1 MSSPVSKQSPFAW
14 SLILVLLGTAIH
26 LVLGFTTELSVD
38 EAHYALYAN
47 HLAWS
52 YFDHPP
58 LVGWIQWPLVAI
70 NAPDGILRLI
80 PIALWMIS
88 CLLVYQIA
96 DQLNTYCSNRS
107 LFIKRADHNN
117 PSFAG
122 LAAVAIIVFAPLPH
136 VLAVG
141 LVPDSLLTPLSLGVL
156 WMALQW
162 LKQDGQLRFYQWI
175 VLGLLFGLA
184 GLSKYTAILFVL
196 AFAIAC
202 ISIPRFTFLKQA
214 GFYSAIAIALLLISP
229 VLLWNAQHDWI
240 SFKYQIDHG
249 SGGTWLWPRV
259 AAFVGVQVM
268 VFGFLPLIGL

>member
-26 LVLGFTTELSVD
+26 LVLGFITELSVD

-80 PIALWMIS
+80 PITLWMIS

-107 LFIKRADHNN
+107 LFIKKADHNN

-122 LAAVAIIVFAPLPH
+122 LAAANQGLTIDGGLTTSIEAGIGFDAITVA
-136 VLAVG
+136 
-141 LVPDSLLTPLSLGVL
+141 LLGGSRAGGVV
-156 WMALQW
+156 MA
-162 LKQDGQLRFYQWI
+162 
-175 VLGLLFGLA
+175 GLLFGAFKA
-184 GLSKYTAILFVL
+184 GSSSMQVAGVSPEVLGVVKALIVLFIAAPPIIRALYRLPSPEPKV
-196 AFAIAC
+196 FAA
-202 ISIPRFTFLKQA
+202 TQKA
-214 GFYSAIAIALLLISP
+214 
-229 VLLWNAQHDWI
+229 
-240 SFKYQIDHG
+240 K
-249 SGGTWLWPRV
+249 
-259 AAFVGVQVM
+259 AAKV
-268 VFGFLPLIGL
+268 IK

>member
-80 PIALWMIS
+80 PITLWMIS

-96 DQLNTYCSNRS
+96 DQLNTYCSNRL
-107 LFIKRADHNN
+107 LFIKRVDHNN

-122 LAAVAIIVFAPLPH
+122 L
-136 VLAVG
+136 
-141 LVPDSLLTPLSLGVL
+141 
-156 WMALQW
+156 LQ
-162 LKQDGQLRFYQWI
+162 
-175 VLGLLFGLA
+175 
-184 GLSKYTAILFVL
+184 
-196 AFAIAC
+196 
-202 ISIPRFTFLKQA
+202 
-214 GFYSAIAIALLLISP
+214 
-229 VLLWNAQHDWI
+229 
-240 SFKYQIDHG
+240 
-249 SGGTWLWPRV
+249 
-259 AAFVGVQVM
+259 
-268 VFGFLPLIGL
+268 